1 LASDADA
8 DNRSGD
14 RLSAADRLNE
24 LFTRLRARGLT
35 GALVATLV
43 VLVVVLVAAVTYVYS
58 PPSEGTRVP
67 ITQVQKLAD
76 QGQLAT
82 ATILSEDGY
91 MVGTFC
97 SKKIVKNA
105 CPGSLTEYRAAYDR
119 TSGTQALLDSLG
131 KNIDPPI
138 DPQPLKAVV
147 RFLIQFILPLLI
159 LANLFG
165 LIFLSRSGSGGISDI
180 VGFGGIGKR
189 RKRELLAGTG
199 VSFANVAGADEAVE
213 ELKEVRDYLRD
224 PSKYGR
230 MNALPPKGVLLLGP
244 PGCGKTL
251 LARAV
256 AGESNV
262 PFFSMSGAE
271 FVESL
276 VGVGA
281 ARVRD
286 LFKQAQ
292 EYAPAIIFIDELDAA
307 GRRRNVGGGSGGTD
321 EREQTLNQML
331 VAMDGFEVTS
341 GVVVM
346 GATNRPD
353 ILDPALLRPGR
364 FDRHITVDEPDL
376 KGRREIIKLHLGKR
390 PMASDVDL
398 ELLARRTPGFTG
410 ADLANVANEGAL
422 LAVRHGDDIVSMHHL
437 LEAIQRV
444 VSGPQRRGHFMAPE
458 ERERVAYHESG
469 HAVVATSLGLG
480 EQVHRVSIVA
490 RGRGLGKSEL
500 APDADRLLMTRS
512 DLVNQMTVLMAGH
525 AAEEVRF
532 EEPSTAAESDIEKV
546 TEVARQ
552 MIGRYGMSSVLGLV
566 RLVGNDADIYLGG
579 ESSTMATAAPATLQE
594 FDNEVRE
601 AVALAN
607 QRAMRILGEQR
618 PALDRLVERL
628 LEVETLEGHDLE
640 PFLAS
645 AAPPSRAARKNG
657 STGAT
662 PSPKPRTRARKTA
675 EPAEPTGG

>member
-1 LASDADA
+1 
-8 DNRSGD
+8 
-14 RLSAADRLNE
+14 
-24 LFTRLRARGLT
+24 
-35 GALVATLV
+35 
-43 VLVVVLVAAVTYVYS
+43 Y
-58 PPSEGTRVP
+58 
-67 ITQVQKLAD
+67 
-76 QGQLAT
+76 
-82 ATILSEDGY
+82 
-91 MVGTFC
+91 C
-97 SKKIVKNA
+97 SKPLKAGA
-105 CPGSLTEYRAAYDR
+105 CPGALTEYRSAIDRAA
-119 TSGTQALLDSLG
+119 GTQALVDGLG
-131 KNIDPPI
+131 RNLSVNIDA
-138 DPQPLKAVV
+138 QPAKAVV
-147 RFLIQFILPLLI
+147 RFAIQFILPLLI

-165 LIFLSRSGSGGISDI
+165 MIFLSHSGSGGISDI

-199 VSFANVAGADEAVE
+199 VTFANVAGADEAVE

-224 PSKYGR
+224 PSKYAA
-230 MNALPPKGVLLLGP
+230 MKAMPPKGVLLLGP

-256 AGESNV
+256 AGESSV

-286 LFKQAQ
+286 LFRQAQ

-390 PMASDVDL
+390 PMAGDVDL
-398 ELLARRTPGFTG
+398 EMLARRTPGFTG

-422 LAVRHGDDIVSMHHL
+422 LAVRHGDHIVSMHHL

-458 ERERVAYHESG
+458 ERERVAYHEAG
-469 HAVVATSLGLG
+469 HAVVASALHLG

-490 RGRGLGKSEL
+490 RGRGLGNSEL
-500 APDADRLLMTRS
+500 APDADKVLMTRA
-512 DLVNQMTVLMAGH
+512 DLVNQMTVTMAGH
-525 AAEEVRF
+525 AAEGVRF
-532 EEPSTAAESDIEKV
+532 DEPSTAAESDIEKV
-546 TEVARQ
+546 TDIARQ

-566 RLVGNDADIYLGG
+566 RLIGRDADVYLGG
-579 ESSTMATAAPATLQE
+579 ESNMMTTAAPATLQE
-594 FDNEVRE
+594 FDVEVRQ
-601 AVALAN
+601 AVDLAH
-607 QRAMRILGEQR
+607 QRAIKILGEHR
-618 PALDRLVERL
+618 ATLDHLVERL
-628 LEVETLEGHDLE
+628 LEVETLEGHDLQAVIS
-640 PFLAS
+640 P
-645 AAPPSRAARKNG
+645 AAPPSRAESGNG
-657 STGAT
+657 AESR
-662 PSPKPRTRARKTA
+662 PRARRKA
-675 EPAEPTGG
+675 GQRSRSPER

>member
-1 LASDADA
+1 LTSDDDARQNEAPAPGLVERAGEFLAP
-8 DNRSGD
+8 
-14 RLSAADRLNE
+14 
-24 LFTRLRARGLT
+24 LRARGLMGLLMVT
-35 GALVATLV
+35 LGLLVLALVLTGN
-43 VLVVVLVAAVTYVYS
+43 YVFS
-58 PPSEGTRVP
+58 PPSHGKDTA
-67 ITQVQKLAD
+67 ITDVLKLGD
-76 QGQLAT
+76 KGFVLSAT
-82 ATILSEDGY
+82 VLEEDSY
-91 MVGTFC
+91 VVGTYC
-97 SKKIVKNA
+97 NKPVKAGA
-105 CPGSLTEYRAAYDR
+105 CPGDATDYRAAIDR
-119 TSGTQALLDSLG
+119 AAGTQAVVDQLG
-131 KNIDPPI
+131 RDLSVNINA
-138 DPQPLKAVV
+138 QPRKAVM

-165 LIFLSRSGSGGISDI
+165 MIFLSRSGSGGISDI
-180 VGFGGIGKR
+180 VGFGGIGRR

-199 VSFANVAGADEAVE
+199 VTFANVAGADEAVE

-224 PSKYGR
+224 PSRYAE
-230 MNALPPKGVLLLGP
+230 MNAMPPKGVLLLGP

-286 LFKQAQ
+286 LFRQAQ

-390 PMASDVDL
+390 PMADDVDL
-398 ELLARRTPGFTG
+398 ELLARRTAGFTG

-422 LAVRHGDDIVSMHHL
+422 LAVRHGDHIVSMHHL

-458 ERERVAYHESG
+458 ERERVAYHEAG
-469 HAVVATSLGLG
+469 HAVVASALKLG

-490 RGRGLGKSEL
+490 RGRGLGNSEL
-500 APDADRLLMTRS
+500 APDADKVLMTRA
-512 DLVNQMTVLMAGH
+512 DLVNQMTVTMAGH

-532 EEPSTAAESDIEKV
+532 NEPSTAAESDIEKV
-546 TEVARQ
+546 TETARQ

-566 RLVGNDADIYLGG
+566 RLVGKDADIYLGG
-579 ESSTMATAAPATLQE
+579 ESSMMTTAAPATLQE
-594 FDNEVRE
+594 FDVEVRQ
-601 AVALAN
+601 AVDMAH
-607 QRAMRILGEQR
+607 QRAVKILGEHR
-618 PALDRLVERL
+618 ATLDRLVQRL

-640 PFLAS
+640 AFIGP
-645 AAPPSRAARKNG
+645 AAPPARTEGRNGAA
-657 STGAT
+657 A
-662 PSPKPRTRARKTA
+662 KPRARRKVA
-675 EPAEPTGG
+675 PREGDKDG

>member
-1 LASDADA
+1 MASEA
-8 DNRSGD
+8 DNIAKADSG
-14 RLSAADRLNE
+14 LTFADRVGEVLAKV
-24 LFTRLRARGLT
+24 RARGLAGLLLT
-35 GALVATLV
+35 TLV
-43 VLVVVLVAAVTYVYS
+43 VLVVLLAGLGAYVFV
-58 PPSEGTRVP
+58 PPRDGQKID
-67 ITQVQKLAD
+67 ITEVYKLAD
-76 QGQLAT
+76 GGKLSS
-82 ATILSEDGY
+82 ATILGEDGWV
-91 MVGTFC
+91 VGNVC
-97 SKKIVKNA
+97 SQALKRGA
-105 CPGSLTEYRAAYDR
+105 CAGTLSAYRAAYDR
-119 TSGTQALLDSLG
+119 NSGTQSLVDALGRNLQV
-131 KNIDPPI
+131 PF
-138 DPQPLKAVV
+138 DPQPAKSVV
-147 RFLIQFILPLLI
+147 RFLIQYILPLLV

-165 LIFLSRSGSGGISDI
+165 LIFLSKSGSGGISDI

-199 VSFANVAGADEAVE
+199 VTFANVAGADEAVE

-224 PSKYGR
+224 PSKYSR

-244 PGCGKTL
+244 PGTGKTL

-307 GRRRNVGGGSGGTD
+307 GRRRNVGGGSGGSD

-331 VAMDGFEVTS
+331 VAMDGFEVSS

-376 KGRREIIKLHLGKR
+376 RGRRLIVELHLGKR
-390 PMASDVDL
+390 PLADDVDL

-410 ADLANVANEGAL
+410 ADLANVANEAAL
-422 LAVRHGDDIVSMHHL
+422 LAVRHGDDIIAMSHL
-437 LEAIQRV
+437 LEAVQRV

-469 HAVVATSLGLG
+469 HVIVATALGLG
-480 EQVHRVSIVA
+480 QQVHRVSIVA

-512 DLVNQMTVLMAGH
+512 DLVNQMTVMMAGH
-525 AAEEVRF
+525 AAEDVRF
-532 EEPSTAAESDIEKV
+532 DEPSTAAESDIEKV
-546 TEVARQ
+546 TETARQ

-566 RLVGNDADIYLGG
+566 RLMGSDADIYLGG
-579 ESSTMATAAPATLQE
+579 ESNTMSTAAPATLQE

-601 AVALAN
+601 AVAMAN
-607 QRAMRILGEQR
+607 QRAIRILTEHR
-618 PALDRLVERL
+618 RLLDSLVSRL
-628 LEVETLEGHDLE
+628 LEVETLEGHDLLRALE
-640 PFLAS
+640 AVE
-645 AAPPSRAARKNG
+645 PPSQAEGKNG
-657 STGAT
+657 AT
-662 PSPKPRTRARKTA
+662 TRPRTRRRAA
-675 EPAEPTGG
+675 TGGAPG

>member
-1 LASDADA
+1 VGTDTETNQPPDGGLTF
-8 DNRSGD
+8 
-14 RLSAADRLNE
+14 ADRLGE
-24 LFTRLRARGLT
+24 QLAKVRARGLA
-35 GALVATLV
+35 GALLVTLL
-43 VLVVVLVAAVTYVYS
+43 VLVLALAGAAAYVYG
-58 PPSEGTRVP
+58 PPRDGTRLPV
-67 ITQVQKLAD
+67 TEVQKLGD
-76 QGQLAT
+76 EGQLVS
-82 ATILSEDGY
+82 ATILEEDAY
-91 MVGTFC
+91 VVGSYCT
-97 SKKIVKNA
+97 KKLKGTS
-105 CPGSLTEYRAAYDR
+105 CPGSLVAYRAAYGRD
-119 TSGTQALLDSLG
+119 SGPQALVDSLG
-131 KNIDPPI
+131 RNLAVPI
-138 DPQPLKAVV
+138 DPQPVKSVV

-165 LIFLSRSGSGGISDI
+165 LIFLSRSGGGGISDI

-199 VSFANVAGADEAVE
+199 VTFANVAGADEAVE

-224 PSKYGR
+224 PSRYGK

-292 EYAPAIIFIDELDAA
+292 DYAPAIIFIDELDAA

-331 VAMDGFEVTS
+331 VAMDGFEVSS

-376 KGRREIIKLHLGKR
+376 RGRRLILDLHLGKR
-390 PMASDVDL
+390 PLATDVDL

-410 ADLANVANEGAL
+410 ADLANVVNEAAL

-469 HAVVATSLGLG
+469 HAVVASALGLG

-500 APDADRLLMTRS
+500 APDADRLLMTRG

-532 EEPSTAAESDIEKV
+532 DEPSTAAESDIEKV
-546 TEVARQ
+546 TEIARQ

-566 RLVGNDADIYLGG
+566 RLIGSDADVYLGG
-579 ESSTMATAAPATLQE
+579 ESNSMATAAPATLQE

-601 AVALAN
+601 AVAMAN
-607 QRAMRILGEQR
+607 QRAVRILTEHQ
-618 PALDRLVERL
+618 PILDRLVTRL

-640 PFLAS
+640 GMLVPV
-645 AAPPSRAARKNG
+645 APPSRAGQKNG
-657 STGAT
+657 AGS
-662 PSPKPRTRARKTA
+662 RARGRRK
-675 EPAEPTGG
+675 PASTEAPAS

>member
-1 LASDADA
+1 MATDAEKTEKA
-8 DNRSGD
+8 DSG
-14 RLSAADRLNE
+14 LTFADRVGE
-24 LFTRLRARGLT
+24 VVAKVRARGLA
-35 GALVATLV
+35 GALVVTLGLL
-43 VLVVVLVAAVTYVYS
+43 VLALAGCGAYVFV
-58 PPSEGTRVP
+58 PPREGH
-67 ITQVQKLAD
+67 KLALTEVIKYGD
-76 QGQLAT
+76 GGRLAS
-82 ATILSEDGY
+82 ATILEEDSY
-91 MVGTFC
+91 VVGSFC
-97 SKKIVKNA
+97 STALKK
-105 CPGSLTEYRAAYDR
+105 GSCSGDLTAYRAAYDR
-119 TSGTQALLDSLG
+119 NSGTQALQDSLG
-131 KNIDPPI
+131 RNLSVPI
-138 DPQPLKAVV
+138 DPQPVKSVV
-147 RFLIQFILPLLI
+147 RFLIQYILPLLI

-165 LIFLSRSGSGGISDI
+165 LIFLSKSGSGGISDI

-199 VSFANVAGADEAVE
+199 VTFANVAGADEAVE

-224 PSKYGR
+224 PSRYGR

-244 PGCGKTL
+244 PGTGKTL

-292 EYAPAIIFIDELDAA
+292 DYAPAIIFIDELDAA
-307 GRRRNVGGGSGGTD
+307 GRRRNVGGGSGGSD

-331 VAMDGFEVTS
+331 VAMDGFEVSS

-376 KGRREIIKLHLGKR
+376 RGRRLIVELHLGKR
-390 PMASDVDL
+390 PLASDVDL
-398 ELLARRTPGFTG
+398 DLLARRTPGFTG
-410 ADLANVANEGAL
+410 ADLANVANEAAL
-422 LAVRHGDDIVSMHHL
+422 LAVRHGDEIIAMHHL
-437 LEAIQRV
+437 LEAVQRV

-458 ERERVAYHESG
+458 ERERVAYHETG
-469 HAVVATSLGLG
+469 HVIVATALGLG

-512 DLVNQMTVLMAGH
+512 DLVNQMTVMMAGH
-525 AAEEVRF
+525 AAEDVRF
-532 EEPSTAAESDIEKV
+532 DEPSTAAESDIEKV
-546 TEVARQ
+546 TETARQ

-566 RLVGNDADIYLGG
+566 RLMGSDADIYLGG
-579 ESSTMATAAPATLQE
+579 ESNTMSTAAPATLQE

-601 AVALAN
+601 AVAMAN
-607 QRAMRILGEQR
+607 QRAIRILTEHR
-618 PALDRLVERL
+618 SLLDALVARL
-628 LEVETLEGHDLE
+628 LEVETLEGHELFDALQ
-640 PFLAS
+640 P
-645 AAPPSRAARKNG
+645 AAPPSKSVPKNG
-657 STGAT
+657 AT
-662 PSPKPRTRARKTA
+662 TKPRARRKA
-675 EPAEPTGG
+675 APAGSEPS

>member
-1 LASDADA
+1 MAIDADA
-8 DNRSGD
+8 AGED
-14 RLSAADRLNE
+14 RETGGFGERLGE
-24 LFTRLRARGLT
+24 FLTRLRSGGLLAFLAAT
-35 GALVATLV
+35 LLVLV
-43 VLVVVLVAAVTYVYS
+43 VLLGVGIAYVYGSRAEGQTIAVT
-58 PPSEGTRVP
+58 E
-67 ITQVQKLAD
+67 VQKLGD
-76 QGQLAT
+76 NQQLT
-82 ATILSEDGY
+82 SATILEEDAY
-91 MVGTFC
+91 VVGSYC
-97 SKKIVKNA
+97 SRKLKGNT
-105 CPGSLTEYRAAYDR
+105 CPGYLVDYRAAFDR
-119 TSGTQALLDSLG
+119 ASGTQALVDSLG
-131 KNIDPPI
+131 KNLSVTINH
-138 DPQPLKAVV
+138 QQFKSSM

-159 LANLFG
+159 LADLFG
-165 LIFLSRSGSGGISDI
+165 MIFLSRSGASGISDI

-199 VSFANVAGADEAVE
+199 VTFANVAGADEAVT
-213 ELKEVRDYLRD
+213 ELAEVRDYLRD
-224 PSKYGR
+224 PSKYAR
-230 MNALPPKGVLLLGP
+230 MNAMPPKGVLLLGP

-376 KGRREIIKLHLGKR
+376 KGRRQIIALHLGKR
-390 PMASDVDL
+390 PMADDVDL
-398 ELLARRTPGFTG
+398 DLLARRTPGFTG

-422 LAVRHGDDIVSMHHL
+422 LAVRHGDNIVAMHHL

-469 HAVVATSLGLG
+469 HAVVASALGLG

-490 RGRGLGKSEL
+490 RGRGLGNSEL

-512 DLVNQMTVLMAGH
+512 DLVNQMTMTMAGH
-525 AAEEVRF
+525 AAEQVRF
-532 EEPSTAAESDIEKV
+532 DEPSTAAESDIEKV
-546 TEVARQ
+546 TELARQ

-566 RLVGNDADIYLGG
+566 RLIGRDADIYLGG
-579 ESSTMATAAPATLQE
+579 ESSMMTTLAPATLEE
-594 FDNEVRE
+594 FDVEVRQ
-601 AVALAN
+601 AVEMAH
-607 QRAMRILGEQR
+607 QRAMLILREHR
-618 PALDRLVERL
+618 SVLDKLVTRL
-628 LEVETLEGHDLE
+628 LEVETLEGRDLE
-640 PFLAS
+640 VMIEPAG
-645 AAPPSRAARKNG
+645 PPSKKTQTNGAAV
-657 STGAT
+657 A
-662 PSPKPRTRARKTA
+662 KPRARRKATA
-675 EPAEPTGG
+675 AEGRGA